1 MARQMS
7 LLIFLYFN
15 ISFKNPTFAKNLTM
29 KKILLTTTLLAS
41 IFSFTAQ
48 QQLGN
53 SGFENWETVS
63 SGEEPVNWN
72 SFLTAGGTLSSF
84 AGDQLESSTD
94 VRPGSTGSKS
104 AKIFSN
110 SVITTIANGNLTV
123 GKINMGSVTPT
134 STSNYNS
141 SIIADANFSEAY
153 TDTPDSLTFWVKFV
167 PASGNTTDSAR
178 VSAIIHDNYALRDPI
193 DAPSQPHVMGT
204 AIKNFAKTDN
214 AWARISV
221 PFTYTMSGT
230 PSFMLITFTTN
241 KTPGGGSDND
251 QLWIDD
257 IEMKNGSS
265 ASLYENSFSSVRIS
279 INNQNLTF
287 LNENQ
292 EEGTFEIID
301 LQGKLIQSGNINAAV
316 SIANLSQFIVRVN
329 TNKGSFT
336 KLFTQN

>member
-1 MARQMS
+1 MQ
-7 LLIFLYFN
+7 
-15 ISFKNPTFAKNLTM
+15 KNNLM
-29 KKILLTTTLLAS
+29 KRILLTATILTS
-41 IFSFTAQ
+41 IFSLKAQ
-48 QQLGN
+48 QQIGN

-63 SGEEPVNWN
+63 SGEEPTNWN
-72 SFLTAGGTLSSF
+72 SFLSASGALSSF
-84 AGDQLESSTD
+84 AGDQLQSSTD
-94 VRPGSTGSKS
+94 VRPGSAGTKS

-110 SVITTIANGNLTV
+110 STLGIIANGNLTV
-123 GKINMGSVTPT
+123 GKINMGSATPT

-141 SIIADANFSEAY
+141 SIITDANFSEAY
-153 TDTPDSLTFWVKFV
+153 TDTPDSLTFWAKFV

-178 VSAIIHDNYALRDPI
+178 VSAIIHDNFALLDPI
-193 DAPSQPHVMGT
+193 NVASQPHVMGT

-214 AWARISV
+214 AWVRISV
-221 PFTYTMSGT
+221 PFTYTSSGT
-230 PSFMLITFTTN
+230 PSFILITFTTN

-257 IEMKNGSS
+257 VEMKNGSS
-265 ASLYENSFSSVRIS
+265 SSINENNYSNVRIS
-279 INNQNLTF
+279 INNQNITF

-301 LQGKLIQSGNINAAV
+301 LQGKLIQKGSIDASV
-316 SIANLSQFIVRVN
+316 SVGNLSQFIVRVN

>member
-1 MARQMS
+1 
-7 LLIFLYFN
+7 
-15 ISFKNPTFAKNLTM
+15 M
-29 KKILLTTTLLAS
+29 KKILLTATILS
-41 IFSFTAQ
+41 SVFFITAQ
-48 QQLGN
+48 QQIGN
-53 SGFENWETVS
+53 NGFENWETVS
-63 SGEEPVNWN
+63 SGEEPTNWN
-72 SFLTAGGTLSSF
+72 SFLSAGGAF
-84 AGDQLESSTD
+84 NIYGGDQLQSSTD
-94 VRPGSTGSKS
+94 IRPGSTGVKS

-110 SVITTIANGNLTV
+110 STLGIIANGNLTV
-123 GKINMGSVTPT
+123 GKINMGSAIAS

-141 SIIADANFSEAY
+141 SIIADASFSEAY
-153 TDTPDSLTFWVKFV
+153 SDTPDSLTFWAKFV

-178 VSAIIHDNYALRDPI
+178 VSAIIHDNFALVDPI
-193 DAPSQPHVMGT
+193 NVASQPHVIGT

-214 AWARISV
+214 AWKRISV
-221 PFTYTMSGT
+221 PFTYSVVGI
-230 PSFMLITFTTN
+230 PAYILITFTTN

-257 IEMKNGSS
+257 VEMKNGSS
-265 ASLYENSFSSVRIS
+265 ASINTTEFSTVRIS

-301 LQGKLIQSGNINAAV
+301 LQGKLIQSGNIETSV

-336 KLFTQN
+336 KLYSQN

>member
-1 MARQMS
+1 MKKS
-7 LLIFLYFN
+7 LL
-15 ISFKNPTFAKNLTM
+15 SFG
-29 KKILLTTTLLAS
+29 LLLS
-41 IFSFTAQ
+41 ITSVSAQ
-48 QQLGN
+48 SQIGN
-53 SGFENWETVS
+53 SGFENWEAVS
-63 SGEEPVNWN
+63 SGEEPTNWN
-72 SFLTAGGTLSSF
+72 SFLSAGGALSSF

-110 SVITTIANGNLTV
+110 SVITTIANGNLTL

-134 STSNYNS
+134 SSSNYNS
-141 SIIADANFSEAY
+141 SIITDANFSEAY
-153 TDTPDSLTFWVKFV
+153 TDTPDSLTFWAKFV

-178 VSAIIHDNYALRDPI
+178 VSAIIHDNFVLLDPI
-193 DAPSQPHVMGT
+193 NIASEPHVMGT
-204 AIKNFAKTDN
+204 AIKNFVKTDN
-214 AWARISV
+214 AWVRISV
-221 PFTYTMSGT
+221 PFTYTVSGT

-241 KTPGGGSDND
+241 KTPGGGTDND

-257 IEMKNGSS
+257 VEMKNGNSS
-265 ASLYENSFSSVRIS
+265 SVIENNFSSVRIS

-301 LQGKLIQSGNINAAV
+301 LQGKLIQSGNIETSV